1 MIDYAKYE
9 VIKTKKIIHSNSN
22 TGYETAY
29 KNQEADVNYAI
40 KNLLAD
46 GFEIIEITHDNIG
59 MMASTFRYIY
69 TITNITYG
77 KLKSLKSKE
86 PKMKFETKGKLL
98 QLKDDYIKNVTVTNT
113 TTVTKGPSD
122 FESKEYTLNVDIEL
136 KMTG

>member
-22 TGYETAY
+22 AGYETAY

-69 TITNITYG
+69 TITDITYG
-77 KLKSLKSKE
+77 K
-86 PKMKFETKGKLL
+86 PKKPKK
-98 QLKDDYIKNVTVTNT
+98 
-113 TTVTKGPSD
+113 
-122 FESKEYTLNVDIEL
+122 
-136 KMTG
+136 

>member
-22 TGYETAY
+22 AGYETAY

-59 MMASTFRYIY
+59 MMASSFRYIY
-69 TITNITYG
+69 TVTDITYG
-77 KLKSLKSKE
+77 KLKTLKK
-86 PKMKFETKGKLL
+86 
-98 QLKDDYIKNVTVTNT
+98 
-113 TTVTKGPSD
+113 
-122 FESKEYTLNVDIEL
+122 
-136 KMTG
+136 